1 MVDPGGETVLYTKR
15 RALHKTPA
23 ASTDLRVCEHM
34 YRCLCLRS
42 YRATALPDT
51 DTKSYTD
58 MHKIHRAIE
67 KDVSQVASKLSEEQ
81 CVEVNPVDTVKLCW
95 CDGQAFEREGGLI
108 KRTNGRNRQFV
119 PLDGPFHEATHADFA
134 SLDLVAGFLLL
145 GRGNLGVRC
154 RHSRVYAA
162 RGVSSARR
170 QRRSARIAHIARA
183 SPASPAVHTPCALPR
198 ALRLRSPH
206 APRASPRDRALM

>member
-1 MVDPGGETVLYTKR
+1 MSPQVKAQLRYWMNHFAAQIKAVLKLKQLGVDGLNLALIARAILGRPMVDPGGETVLYTKR

-81 CVEVNPVDTVKLCW
+81 CVEVNPMDTVKLCW

-134 SLDLVAGFLLL
+134 YVETWWQVFYCWAVGIL
-145 GRGNLGVRC
+145 G
-154 RHSRVYAA
+154 YAA
-162 RGVSSARR
+162 GTRGFTRR
-170 QRRSARIAHIARA
+170 AA
-183 SPASPAVHTPCALPR
+183 
-198 ALRLRSPH
+198 
-206 APRASPRDRALM
+206 